1 MKVCGLT
8 GGVGMGKSTAARFLR
23 ERGATIV
30 DTDELARQLVQPG
43 LPALAEIQKV
53 FGQAVISSAGELR
66 RDELAKIV
74 FADPTARKQLEAI
87 LHPRIREQWL
97 FQIEA
102 WRAAPKRSDGGRG
115 EDRRLAVVVIP
126 LLFETRAESHFDK
139 IICVA
144 CSAPA
149 QRERLLARGW
159 TPEQIR
165 QRNAAQMPV
174 EQKIAR
180 ADFVVWT
187 EGTLAVHSRQV
198 DDILVRLN
206 LKSAV
211 GFKQRNILTTDE
223 HEQTR
228 I

>member
-23 ERGATIV
+23 ERGAHIV

-43 LPALAEIQKV
+43 RPALAEIQNV
-53 FGQAVISSAGELR
+53 FGRGMISFDGQLR

-74 FADPTARKQLEAI
+74 FADPAARKKLEAI

-97 FQIEA
+97 AQVET
-102 WRAAPKRSDGGRG
+102 WRAAPKWLVSPKSDKGGGDDGRKQ
-115 EDRRLAVVVIP
+115 DRPLAVVVIP
-126 LLFETRAESHFDK
+126 LLFETSAESHFDK

-144 CSAPA
+144 CPPA
-149 QRERLLARGW
+149 AQNERLRTRGW
-159 TPEQIR
+159 TPEQIG
-165 QRNAAQMPV
+165 QRIGAQMPV

-187 EGTLAVHSRQV
+187 GGALEIHARQIER
-198 DDILVRLN
+198 ILVRFN
-206 LKSAV
+206 
-211 GFKQRNILTTDE
+211 
-223 HEQTR
+223 
-228 I
+228 